1 MKEQKIEVVLKLLFE
16 SKKHLT
22 DLRSSAGPVT
32 FESLNKVQCF
42 LKDFE
47 KEVTDVSQ
55 EKSLMKRVVFLIS
68 LGLLLALDKPLLEL
82 VPQAI
87 NVINQ
92 FLLK

>member
-16 SKKHLT
+16 SKQNLSE
-22 DLRSSAGPVT
+22 LRSSVGPVAS
-32 FESLNKVQCF
+32 ESLEKLEQY

-47 KEVTDVSQ
+47 KEVVHVSQ
-55 EKSLMKRVVFLIS
+55 NKSLMRIVILIS
-68 LGLLLALDKPLLEL
+68 LGLLMALDRLFPEL

-92 FLLK
+92 LLLK